1 MTVFDWLQGVAL
13 PSGVTPFDAVEV
25 RFKANRKAFFRKPE
39 GAEVYVG
46 DVVVVEAD
54 PGTDVGVVTLTGELV
69 RAQMKARKLRED
81 QDIPK
86 IRRKATPEDIEV
98 WQQARLRENDTVREA
113 RRIIQGLR
121 IDMKLADVE
130 YQGDGRKATFYYTAE
145 ERIDFRQLVKELA
158 GAFSIRVEMRQ
169 IGARQEAARVG
180 GIGVCGR
187 ELCCASWLTDFRTVS
202 TSAAR
207 YQQLSLN
214 PAKLAG
220 QCGKLKC
227 CLNFELDQYIEGIKD
242 FPSPNAKIKL
252 KEGKAVVFKMD
263 IFKRLVYLLNLD
275 EPGSSPVP
283 VAVEDVQ
290 ELIEMNTRG
299 EAPASLSEFAIEEEP
314 DEMEEVYADVV
325 GQDSLTRFDE
335 ARRKKRKRG
344 GRDRDR
350 GRSPGSGP
358 APSGAAPSGA
368 APQRSAPPRPAPPRT
383 DGPRPASSGPA
394 APRPSEGASGGEGGN
409 RSRRNRNRG
418 RDRRKPGNETPRPDA
433 G

>member
-13 PSGVTPFDAVEV
+13 PSGVSPFDAVEV
-25 RFKANRKAFFRKPE
+25 RFKANRKAFFRKPD
-39 GAEVYVG
+39 GVDVHVG

-54 PGTDVGVVTLTGELV
+54 PGTDVGVVSLTGELV

-81 QDIPK
+81 ADITK
-86 IRRKATPEDIEV
+86 IRRRATQEDIDV
-98 WQQARLRENDTVREA
+98 WQQARLREADTVREA

-121 IDMKLADVE
+121 IEMKLADVE

-214 PAKLAG
+214 PQKLAG
-220 QCGKLKC
+220 PCGKLKC
-227 CLNFELDQYIEGIKD
+227 CR
-242 FPSPNAKIKL
+242 
-252 KEGKAVVFKMD
+252 AVVFKMD

-283 VAVEDVQ
+283 VAVEDVK
-290 ELIEMNTRG
+290 ELLEMNARG
-299 EAPASLSEFAIEEEP
+299 DAPVSIAELAIEEEP

-350 GRSPGSGP
+350 DRNRPAAPASGTGG
-358 APSGAAPSGA
+358 GAAPK
-368 APQRSAPPRPAPPRT
+368 PQPAPPGPEAPR
-383 DGPRPASSGPA
+383 GPRPEA
-394 APRPSEGASGGEGGN
+394 SEGSGESAGSN
-409 RSRRNRNRG
+409 RSRRNRGRG
-418 RDRRKPGNETPRPDA
+418 RDRRKSGNETPRPDA

>member
-13 PSGVTPFDAVEV
+13 PSGVSPFDAVEV
-25 RFKANRKAFFRKPE
+25 RFKANRKAFFRKPD
-39 GAEVYVG
+39 GVDVHVG

-54 PGTDVGVVTLTGELV
+54 PGTDVGVVSLTGELV

-81 QDIPK
+81 ADITK
-86 IRRKATPEDIEV
+86 IRRRATQEDIDV
-98 WQQARLRENDTVREA
+98 WQQARLREADTVREA

-121 IDMKLADVE
+121 IEMKLADVE

-214 PAKLAG
+214 PQKLAG

-227 CLNFELDQYIEGIKD
+227 CLNFELDQYVEGIKD
-242 FPSPNAKIKL
+242 FPSPNAKFKL
-252 KEGKAVVFKMD
+252 KEGRAVVFKMD

-283 VAVEDVQ
+283 VAVEDVK
-290 ELIEMNTRG
+290 ELLEMNARG
-299 EAPASLSEFAIEEEP
+299 DAPVSIAELAIEEEP

-350 GRSPGSGP
+350 DRNRPAAPASGTGG
-358 APSGAAPSGA
+358 GAAPN
-368 APQRSAPPRPAPPRT
+368 PQPAPPGPEAPR
-383 DGPRPASSGPA
+383 GPRPEA
-394 APRPSEGASGGEGGN
+394 SEGSGESAGSN
-409 RSRRNRNRG
+409 RSRRNRGRG
-418 RDRRKPGNETPRPDA
+418 RDRRKSGNETPRPDA

>member
-13 PSGVTPFDAVEV
+13 PSGVSPFDAVEV
-25 RFKANRKAFFRKPE
+25 RFKANRKAFFRKPD
-39 GAEVYVG
+39 GVDVHVG

-54 PGTDVGVVTLTGELV
+54 PGTDVGVVSLTGELV

-81 QDIPK
+81 ADITK
-86 IRRKATPEDIEV
+86 IRRRATQEDIDV
-98 WQQARLRENDTVREA
+98 WQQARLREADTVREA

-121 IDMKLADVE
+121 IEMKLADVE

-214 PAKLAG
+214 PQKLAG

-227 CLNFELDQYIEGIKD
+227 CLNFELDQYVEGIKD
-242 FPSPNAKIKL
+242 FPSPNAKFKL
-252 KEGKAVVFKMD
+252 KEGRAVVFKMD

-283 VAVEDVQ
+283 VAVEDVK
-290 ELIEMNTRG
+290 ELLEMNARG
-299 EAPASLSEFAIEEEP
+299 DAPVSIAELAIEEEP

-350 GRSPGSGP
+350 DRNRPAAPASGTGG
-358 APSGAAPSGA
+358 GAAPK
-368 APQRSAPPRPAPPRT
+368 PQPAPPGPEAPR
-383 DGPRPASSGPA
+383 GPRPEA
-394 APRPSEGASGGEGGN
+394 SEGSGESAGSN
-409 RSRRNRNRG
+409 RSRRNRGRG
-418 RDRRKPGNETPRPDA
+418 RDRRKSGNETPRPDA

>member
-25 RFKANRKAFFRKPE
+25 RFKANRKGFYRKPE
-39 GAEVYVG
+39 GVEVHVG

-54 PGTDVGVVTLTGELV
+54 PGTDVGVVSLTGELV

-81 QDIPK
+81 ADLTK
-86 IRRKATPEDIEV
+86 IRRRATQEDIDV
-98 WQQARLRENDTVREA
+98 WQQARLREPDTVREA

-121 IDMKLADVE
+121 IEMKLADVE

-214 PAKLAG
+214 PQKLAG

-227 CLNFELDQYIEGIKD
+227 CLNFELDQYVEGIKD
-242 FPSPNAKIKL
+242 FPSPNAKFKL
-252 KEGKAVVFKMD
+252 KEGRAVVFKMD

-283 VAVEDVQ
+283 VAVEDVK
-290 ELIEMNTRG
+290 ELLEMNARG
-299 EAPASLSEFAIEEEP
+299 DAPVSIAELAIEEEP

-350 GRSPGSGP
+350 DRGKPSGQGP
-358 APSGAAPSGA
+358 APAPVSTA
-368 APQRSAPPRPAPPRT
+368 RAPQAPRSPEAPRAAHTSDAPAP
-383 DGPRPASSGPA
+383 
-394 APRPSEGASGGEGGN
+394 GGEAAGGTS
-409 RSRRNRNRG
+409 RSRRNRGRG
-418 RDRRKPGNETPRPDA
+418 RDRRKSGTESPRPDA

>member
-13 PSGVTPFDAVEV
+13 PSGVSPFDAVEV
-25 RFKANRKAFFRKPE
+25 RFKANRKAFFRKPD
-39 GAEVYVG
+39 GVDVHVG

-54 PGTDVGVVTLTGELV
+54 PGTDVGVVSLTGELV

-81 QDIPK
+81 ADITK
-86 IRRKATPEDIEV
+86 IRRRATQEDIDV
-98 WQQARLRENDTVREA
+98 WQQARLREADTVREA
-113 RRIIQGLR
+113 RRVIQGLR
-121 IDMKLADVE
+121 IEMKLADVE

-214 PAKLAG
+214 PQKLAG

-227 CLNFELDQYIEGIKD
+227 CLNFELDQYVEGIKD
-242 FPSPNAKIKL
+242 FPSPNAKFKL
-252 KEGKAVVFKMD
+252 KEGRAVVFKMD

-283 VAVEDVQ
+283 VAVEDVK
-290 ELIEMNTRG
+290 ELLEMNARG
-299 EAPASLSEFAIEEEP
+299 DAPVSIAELAIEEEP

-350 GRSPGSGP
+350 DRNRPAAPASGTGG
-358 APSGAAPSGA
+358 GAAPK
-368 APQRSAPPRPAPPRT
+368 PQPAPPGPEAPR
-383 DGPRPASSGPA
+383 GPRPEA
-394 APRPSEGASGGEGGN
+394 SEGSGESAGSN
-409 RSRRNRNRG
+409 RSRRNRGRG
-418 RDRRKPGNETPRPDA
+418 RDRRKSGNETPRPDA

>member
-13 PSGVTPFDAVEV
+13 PSGVSPFDAVEV
-25 RFKANRKAFFRKPE
+25 RFKANRKAFFRKPD
-39 GAEVYVG
+39 GVDVHVG

-54 PGTDVGVVTLTGELV
+54 PGTDVGVVSLTGELV

-81 QDIPK
+81 ADITK
-86 IRRKATPEDIEV
+86 IRRRATQEDIDV
-98 WQQARLRENDTVREA
+98 WQQARLREADTVREA

-121 IDMKLADVE
+121 IEMKLADVE

-214 PAKLAG
+214 PQKLAG

-227 CLNFELDQYIEGIKD
+227 CLNFELDQYVEGIKD
-242 FPSPNAKIKL
+242 FPSPNAKFKL
-252 KEGKAVVFKMD
+252 KEGRAVVFKMD
-263 IFKRLVYLLNLD
+263 IFTRLVYLLNLD

-283 VAVEDVQ
+283 VAVEDVK
-290 ELIEMNTRG
+290 ELLEMNARG
-299 EAPASLSEFAIEEEP
+299 DAPVSIAELAIEEEP

-350 GRSPGSGP
+350 DRNRPAAPASGTGG
-358 APSGAAPSGA
+358 GAAPK
-368 APQRSAPPRPAPPRT
+368 PQPAPPGPEAPR
-383 DGPRPASSGPA
+383 GPRPEA
-394 APRPSEGASGGEGGN
+394 SEGSGESAGSN
-409 RSRRNRNRG
+409 RSRRNRGRG
-418 RDRRKPGNETPRPDA
+418 RDRRKSGNETPRPDA

>member
-1 MTVFDWLQGVAL
+1 
-13 PSGVTPFDAVEV
+13 
-25 RFKANRKAFFRKPE
+25 
-39 GAEVYVG
+39 
-46 DVVVVEAD
+46 
-54 PGTDVGVVTLTGELV
+54 
-69 RAQMKARKLRED
+69 
-81 QDIPK
+81 
-86 IRRKATPEDIEV
+86 
-98 WQQARLRENDTVREA
+98 
-113 RRIIQGLR
+113 
-121 IDMKLADVE
+121 
-130 YQGDGRKATFYYTAE
+130 
-145 ERIDFRQLVKELA
+145 
-158 GAFSIRVEMRQ
+158 
-169 IGARQEAARVG
+169 
-180 GIGVCGR
+180 
-187 ELCCASWLTDFRTVS
+187 
-202 TSAAR
+202 
-207 YQQLSLN
+207 
-214 PAKLAG
+214 
-220 QCGKLKC
+220 
-227 CLNFELDQYIEGIKD
+227 
-242 FPSPNAKIKL
+242 
-252 KEGKAVVFKMD
+252 MD

-368 APQRSAPPRPAPPRT
+368 APQRSAPPRPAAPRT

>member
-1 MTVFDWLQGVAL
+1 M
-13 PSGVTPFDAVEV
+13 
-25 RFKANRKAFFRKPE
+25 
-39 GAEVYVG
+39 
-46 DVVVVEAD
+46 
-54 PGTDVGVVTLTGELV
+54 VTLTGELV

-86 IRRKATPEDIEV
+86 IRRKATSEDIEV

-275 EPGSSPVP
+275 EPGSSPVA

-290 ELIEMNTRG
+290 ELIEMNARG

-350 GRSPGSGP
+350 DRGRSSGGGSAP
-358 APSGAAPSGA
+358 AGA
-368 APQRSAPPRPAPPRT
+368 APQRPAPPRPATPRP
-383 DGPRPASSGPA
+383 DGPRPGSSGPA
-394 APRPSEGASGGEGGN
+394 APRPSEGAPTGEGSN

-418 RDRRKPGNETPRPDA
+418 RDRRKSGNESPRPDA